1 MDDEEQIG
9 AETKN
14 AVDEAMESM
23 EEKTKNEELATGK
36 EEVTLNIDERAT

>member
-23 EEKTKNEELATGK
+23 EEKTRNEELATRK
-36 EEVTLNIDERAT
+36 EEFILKIK